1 MTFNYKVDKISFCK
15 YEQINKMM
23 KLPNPRLS
31 RRMKCFI
38 DNALKNEPLWDI
50 CCDHGYVGIK
60 ALETSQFT
68 EVHFVDQIPH
78 IMDRLEKLIN
88 EYWRIKPEHKY
99 TLHAMSGES
108 LNIDIHG
115 TMLVAGVGGLTIK
128 TILSSL
134 LEKDKLHAKRLLL
147 SPHTD
152 EKTLIQFIEDAEFKT
167 IYSVT
172 DKILMP
178 EGKRVKPL
186 YILDIVDQKTAA
198 TSL

>member
-1 MTFNYKVDKISFCK
+1 
-15 YEQINKMM
+15 MM

-60 ALETSQFT
+60 ALETSKVS
-68 EVHFVDQIPH
+68 EVHFVDQLPH
-78 IMDRLEKLIN
+78 IMDRLDKLIK

-99 TLHAMSGES
+99 TLHVMSGE
-108 LNIDIHG
+108 NIKFDVYG

-128 TILSSL
+128 TIISSL
-134 LEKDKLHAKRLLL
+134 MKNNKLHAKRLLL

-152 EKTLIQFIEDAEFKT
+152 EKTLLQFLDEVEFKS
-167 IYSVT
+167 IYNVT
-172 DKILMP
+172 EKILMP
-178 EGKRVKPL
+178 EGKRIRPL
-186 YILDIVDQKTAA
+186 YILDIVI
-198 TSL
+198 